1 MLDNVSISTKLASGI
16 AAVSFFGLLSGLAG
30 VFMLINIEG
39 EVNEITDYAGP
50 VVETTDDLIYS
61 VAEAHKVVVEILAD
75 ENTASIERRQ
85 LEFADAGEQFDA
97 NYALLDTLIDDAQMQ
112 GKLDQAVVTRGQ
124 FLNAVETLKEAHA
137 IELAEGAEAR
147 RLAEEF
153 DLTGDTLVNEL
164 ELLASSN
171 EAEMQ
176 DAEDEGDRLIAAGN
190 ASARQINDLLGLVFE
205 QDYPTVEESK
215 NLQITV
221 EQLEGTATRYLA
233 AQNLD
238 ALPPIR
244 DDFIAL
250 SQSADAR
257 FDRLLELAETPADV
271 AAIGNIRAIFSAW
284 VSQAQEA
291 EQIFDTHNDMLIAE
305 TDADV
310 ASELVD
316 DLADQLIA
324 ELNVIADRGD
334 AIASSTD
341 ERAAAQ
347 VQTALVVVSGLALI
361 ILAVSVVLFLMVRQ
375 TITAPLVRMIGA
387 LNALAQGNLD
397 IETSKDER
405 KDEIGQLNRALR
417 VFHAQAV
424 EKNRLAAEQEA
435 TKAEAERK
443 AATLQ
448 SLFSSFE
455 TAIGNVVNTVSGAAQ
470 SLQSSSK
477 KMTGIAEQ
485 TSERSSVVAAASEEA
500 STNVQSVATAAEE
513 ISASVAEIGRQA
525 SDSSTKA
532 ANAEREAESTM
543 AKVETLSSA
552 AQRIGDV
559 VTLIQEIAE
568 QTNLLALN
576 ATIEAARAGEA
587 GKGFAVVA
595 SEVKNLASQTAKA
608 TADISTQVTEIQE
621 ATQTSATAIADI
633 SKTIQDLSEISSS
646 IASAVEEQA
655 AATQEI
661 AGHVHRAAS
670 GTQDVSTNIATVS
683 TSAQESQSSAN
694 AVLGSADELADQ
706 AELLR
711 TEVATFV
718 ENVRAAA

>member
-405 KDEIGQLNRALR
+405 KDEIGQLNRALG

-661 AGHVHRAAS
+661 AGNVHRAAS